1 MSDLK
6 LIALLMRRAGFGAA
20 KPELEDYL
28 SIGYEGAVERLLDP
42 GEPNNLPDDLVRRY
56 HVDQSELRQL
66 DGAGSYWLYR
76 MITTAN
82 PLEEKMA
89 LFWHGLFATGYSKL
103 NQARALLNQIDMFR
117 TYGLGSFKTLLVEL
131 SKDPAMILWL
141 DNNDNH
147 KDAINENYGR
157 ELLELFSMG
166 IGSYSEEDI
175 KECAKAFTGWTLK
188 NSEYMSMRASKD
200 SIWPY
205 GRISWHYEYREE
217 DHDESEKHFLGERGN
232 FNGSDVIDIITRQE
246 ATARFLCTR
255 LFQFFGSDDISDAGN
270 HVIESMMEEYFRT
283 DYEVSSVLR
292 ILFNSDYFKSNSARY
307 AKVKGPVESVVGIA
321 RLSGAY
327 SEPTLDVGG
336 LWSQAMYMGQ
346 GLLAP
351 PTVEGWHEGTEWID
365 SGALVERVNFA
376 SRELGNPLKPGV
388 HRIIQ
393 RIIDDV
399 NFTGTP
405 SEIVDSCLDE
415 MGRVEV
421 DSSTRE
427 VLLDFASSRGKF
439 DLNLEDSDIER
450 KKIADTMSMIAS
462 TREYQLA

>member
-1 MSDLK
+1 M
-6 LIALLMRRAGFGAA
+6 
-20 KPELEDYL
+20 
-28 SIGYEGAVERLLDP
+28 
-42 GEPNNLPDDLVRRY
+42 
-56 HVDQSELRQL
+56 
-66 DGAGSYWLYR
+66 
-76 MITTAN
+76 T
-82 PLEEKMA
+82 
-89 LFWHGLFATGYSKL
+89 
-103 NQARALLNQIDMFR
+103 
-117 TYGLGSFKTLLVEL
+117 
-131 SKDPAMILWL
+131 
-141 DNNDNH
+141 
-147 KDAINENYGR
+147 
-157 ELLELFSMG
+157 
-166 IGSYSEEDI
+166 
-175 KECAKAFTGWTLK
+175 
-188 NSEYMSMRASKD
+188 
-200 SIWPY
+200 
-205 GRISWHYEYREE
+205 
-217 DHDESEKHFLGERGN
+217 
-232 FNGSDVIDIITRQE
+232 
-246 ATARFLCTR
+246 
-255 LFQFFGSDDISDAGN
+255 
-270 HVIESMMEEYFRT
+270 EEYFRT
-283 DYEVSSVLR
+283 DYDVSSVLR